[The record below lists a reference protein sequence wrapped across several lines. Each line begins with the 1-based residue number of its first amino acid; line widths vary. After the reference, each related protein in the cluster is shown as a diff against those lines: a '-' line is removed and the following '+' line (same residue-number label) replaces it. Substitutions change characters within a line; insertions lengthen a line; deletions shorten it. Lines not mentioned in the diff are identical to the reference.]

1 MDMSPLTEPQVRQIS
16 ALVAARRLVEVDPDP
31 ARCEAF
37 LRLAEDTISDV
48 VHVRLPQNRYNLAY
62 DSAHA
67 VGEAML
73 ARHGLRTTNGQGQH
87 EALAR
92 FLRIVF
98 DRPPDDAHARHVDRM
113 RRARNQMHDDAR
125 PVSTTDADQAVAT
138 ATALLAVAK
147 DDAP

>member
-31 ARCEAF
+31 ARCETF

-73 ARHGLRTTNGQGQH
+73 ARHGLRTTNGQGRTRPWPGS
-87 EALAR
+87 LGSSST
-92 FLRIVF
+92 
-98 DRPPDDAHARHVDRM
+98 DRR
-113 RRARNQMHDDAR
+113 
-125 PVSTTDADQAVAT
+125 TTLMPGT
-138 ATALLAVAK
+138 TTEC
-147 DDAP
+147 DAPATRCTTTPAR